1 MFYIDTSVLAAYYCP
16 EPLSDAAEE
25 IILSV
30 ERPAVSLLTRLELI
44 SAVSRKIREGMARE
58 EGQKI
63 IRQFEQ
69 HLFKERL
76 YQILEIEKHHYTMAA
91 GWIAQFSTPLRT
103 LDGLHLAASCT
114 AHLTLLTADIQLAQ
128 AAQFFGVD
136 VMRLAADQQE
146 R

>member
-58 EGQKI
+58 EGKKI

-69 HLFKERL
+69 HLFKENL
-76 YQILEIEKHHYTMAA
+76 YRILEIEEHHYTMAA

-136 VMRLAADQQE
+136 VLRIAADQQE

>member
-76 YQILEIEKHHYTMAA
+76 YQVLEIEEHHYTMAA

-103 LDGLHLAASCT
+103 LDGLHLAASRT

>member
-1 MFYIDTSVLAAYYCP
+1 
-16 EPLSDAAEE
+16 
-25 IILSV
+25 
-30 ERPAVSLLTRLELI
+30 
-44 SAVSRKIREGMARE
+44 
-58 EGQKI
+58 
-63 IRQFEQ
+63 
-69 HLFKERL
+69 
-76 YQILEIEKHHYTMAA
+76 MAA

>member
-16 EPLSDAAEE
+16 EPLSDTAEE
-25 IILSV
+25 IMLSV

-76 YQILEIEKHHYTMAA
+76 YQILEIEEHHYTMAA

>member
-76 YQILEIEKHHYTMAA
+76 YQVLEIEEHHYTMAA